1 MGRILGAFGAIW
13 FAAMLL
19 FNSSHAP
26 EWYWALLLPGVYVF
40 GLAVLKD

>member
-1 MGRILGAFGAIW
+1 MGRVVGIVGVIW

-19 FNSSHAP
+19 HSQPNAP